1 MTSRL
6 TRLVGKDKML
16 KKIFRKTL
24 VIFLCHALAYA
35 PLVNA
40 AQLSLPSGD
49 LIAPVVAQDKYE
61 NTVRPGT
68 DHEVE
73 VKVTDNV
80 DVKLVTMFYRTIG
93 KGEYERLTMQKVG
106 TSDFYVVKINA
117 DEIKSPGIEYYIQA
131 MDFAGN
137 TVLHGHSFSP
147 LSVKMS
153 NGDAA
158 VAASSTS
165 TSLEAEESSS
175 IWSNKWLW
183 IGLGVV
189 AVGLAASGGGDSG
202 GEPTSTTG
210 TVTITGTTP

>member
-1 MTSRL
+1 
-6 TRLVGKDKML
+6 ML
-16 KKIFRKTL
+16 KRILNTGITL
-24 VIFLCHALAYA
+24 IACHALVYA
-35 PLVNA
+35 PLLRA

-49 LIAPVVAQDKYE
+49 LIAPVVSQDKYE
-61 NTVRPGT
+61 NTVRLGT

-93 KGEYERLTMQKVG
+93 KGEYKRLTMQKVG

-117 DEIKSPGIEYYIQA
+117 DEIVSPGIEYYIQA

-147 LSVKMS
+147 LSVKTS
-153 NGDAA
+153 NGDTA

-165 TSLEAEESSS
+165 TTLEAEEST
-175 IWSNKWLW
+175 NTWLW
-183 IGLGVV
+183 VGLGVL
-189 AVGLAASGGGDSG
+189 AVVLVGAAAGGGDDSG
-202 GEPTSTTG
+202 DTPPTTATLNINASDPTQ
-210 TVTITGTTP
+210 

>member
-1 MTSRL
+1 
-6 TRLVGKDKML
+6 ML
-16 KKIFRKTL
+16 KRILNTGITL
-24 VIFLCHALAYA
+24 IACHALVYA
-35 PLVNA
+35 PLLRA

-49 LIAPVVAQDKYE
+49 LIAPVVTQDKYE

-80 DVKLVTMFYRTIG
+80 DVNLVTMFYRTIGG

-117 DEIKSPGIEYYIQA
+117 DEIVSPGIEYYIQA

-147 LSVKMS
+147 LSVKTS
-153 NGDAA
+153 NGDTA
-158 VAASSTS
+158 VVASSTS

-189 AVGLAASGGGDSG
+189 VVGLAASGGGGGSG
-202 GEPTSTTG
+202 DTSTATLDVNASDP
-210 TVTITGTTP
+210 TQ

>member
-1 MTSRL
+1 
-6 TRLVGKDKML
+6 ML
-16 KKIFRKTL
+16 KRILNTGITL
-24 VIFLCHALAYA
+24 IACHALVYA
-35 PLVNA
+35 PLLRA

-49 LIAPVVAQDKYE
+49 LIAPVVTQDKYE

-80 DVKLVTMFYRTIG
+80 DVNLVTMFYRTIG
-93 KGEYERLTMQKVG
+93 KGEYKRLTMQKVG
-106 TSDFYVVKINA
+106 ASDFYVVKINA
-117 DEIKSPGIEYYIQA
+117 DEIVSPGIEYYVQA
-131 MDFAGN
+131 MDLAGN

-147 LSVKMS
+147 LSVKTT
-153 NGDAA
+153 NGDTA

-189 AVGLAASGGGDSG
+189 AVGLAASGGGG
-202 GEPTSTTG
+202 GDTPPSTATLNINASDPTQ
-210 TVTITGTTP
+210 

>member
-1 MTSRL
+1 
-6 TRLVGKDKML
+6 ML
-16 KKIFRKTL
+16 KNILRKTL
-24 VIFLCHALAYA
+24 VIFLCQALAYA

-49 LIAPVVAQDKYE
+49 LIAPVITQDKYE
-61 NTVRPGT
+61 ETVRPGIS
-68 DHEVE
+68 HEVE

-80 DVKLVTMFYRTIG
+80 DVNLVTMFYRTIG
-93 KGEYERLTMQKVG
+93 KGEYKRLTMQKVG

-147 LSVKMS
+147 LSVKLDTT
-153 NGDAA
+153 NTLAA
-158 VAASSTS
+158 
-165 TSLEAEESSS
+165 E
-175 IWSNKWLW
+175 SNKDALINTESDDEKGISKWVW

-189 AVGLAASGGGDSG
+189 LVGAVASSSSSDGGGD
-202 GEPTSTTG
+202 EPATTG
-210 TVTITGTTP
+210 TVTITGPTP